1 MTKALITG
9 ISGRVG
15 ANLAVQLMK
24 KGYDVRGLIFPG
36 DPKTEKVRN
45 LGVEIFE
52 ADMKEAEGVY
62 AACDGCEIVVHLAAQ
77 MKQGNSTVQRMLEIN
92 TLGTLNVLEG
102 AVRSSKK
109 VQSIL
114 MAGTDQ
120 AYHPFVSDRTT
131 FYEDHPQKPIDIY
144 ALTKLMSEQMF
155 YTYLREYHLPIK
167 IMRFGS
173 VIAADVPLQLFYP
186 AWLDSYVNGEWTT
199 PGRVPWFGADK
210 VEAAKA
216 AVAEAMKTP
225 NGVCAIMDDQGN
237 SWGLP
242 FTDVRDTVDGI
253 IRVMESK
260 DAVGQAFN
268 LVGPA
273 ATPFVKVAQLV
284 SANSDRPYLE
294 VKMPFLWWFNVSNAK
309 ARSILGYQP
318 KYTYEDML
326 QDALAFRRGEDIGVV
341 PV

>member
-1 MTKALITG
+1 MKVLITG

-15 ANLAVQLMK
+15 PNLAVQLIQR
-24 KGYDVRGLIFPG
+24 GYAVRGLIFPG
-36 DPKTEKVRN
+36 DPKTEKVRK
-45 LGVEIFE
+45 LGVEIAE
-52 ADMKEAEGVY
+52 ADMHDAEEIY
-62 AACDGCEIVVHLAAQ
+62 LACAGCDSFIHLAAQ
-77 MKQGNSTVQRMLEIN
+77 MKQGHSTVQRMVEIN
-92 TLGTLNVLEG
+92 ALGTLNVLEG
-102 AVRSSKK
+102 ALRSGRA
-109 VQSIL
+109 VQSVL
-114 MAGTDQ
+114 LAGTDQ

-131 FYEDHPQKPIDIY
+131 FYEDHPQQPIDIY
-144 ALTKLMSEQMF
+144 ALTKLMSEQML
-155 YTYLREYHLPIK
+155 YTYGRQYNLPVK

-173 VIAADVPLQLFYP
+173 VIAADEPLQLFYP
-186 AWLDSYVNGEWTT
+186 AWLDSYVNGEWTA

-210 VEAAKA
+210 VAAAKA
-216 AVAEAMKTP
+216 AVAEALKTP
-225 NGVCAIMDDQGN
+225 DGVCAIMDEAGN

-253 IRVMESK
+253 IKVLESK

-273 ATPFVKVAQLV
+273 ATPFVKVAQLIA
-284 SANSDRPYLE
+284 ANTTRPYIE

-326 QDALAFRRGEDIGVV
+326 QSALAFCRGEDIGVV

>member
-1 MTKALITG
+1 
-9 ISGRVG
+9 
-15 ANLAVQLMK
+15 
-24 KGYDVRGLIFPG
+24 VR
-36 DPKTEKVRN
+36 K

-52 ADMKEAEGVY
+52 ADMNDAEGVRR
-62 AACDGCEIVVHLAAQ
+62 ACNGVDAIVHLAAQ
-77 MKQGNSTVQRMLEIN
+77 MKQGTSTPQRMFEIN
-92 TLGTLNVLEG
+92 ALGTLNVLEG
-102 AVRSSKK
+102 AVRSSRK

-114 MAGTDQ
+114 LAGTDQ

-131 FYEDHPQKPIDIY
+131 FYEDHPQRPIDIY

-155 YTYLREYHLPIK
+155 YTYQREYNLPVK

-173 VIAADVPLQLFYP
+173 VIAADEPLQLFYP
-186 AWLDSYVNGEWTT
+186 AWLDLYVNQEWTA
-199 PGRVPWFGADK
+199 PGKVPWFGAEK
-210 VEAAKA
+210 VAAAKA

-225 NGVCAIMDDQGN
+225 NGDCAITDDEGN

-253 IRVMESK
+253 TRVLDSK

-268 LVGPA
+268 LVGPT
-273 ATPFVKVAQLV
+273 ATSFVNVAKLI

-294 VKMPFLWWFNVSNAK
+294 VKMPFRWWFNISNAK
-309 ARSILGYQP
+309 ARSILGYEP
-318 KYTYEDML
+318 RYTYADML
-326 QDALAFRRGEDIGVV
+326 NDALAFRRGEDIGVV